1 MAIGYIKLHRNIL
14 DNPMWLSEKFTKGQ
28 AWVDLLLMANHKDN
42 KVIID
47 YKTIVVNRGS
57 FITSIHKLADRWGW
71 AVNTVKKYLNFLE
84 GENMI
89 HKVSNNR
96 YTHIDI
102 VNYAK
107 YQDKT
112 DFACTQDDTQVD
124 TQVDRQNAHSLTP
137 NKNDKNDKNEKNN
150 KSTKV
155 LYEKVTDMFHT
166 ICVSYPQ
173 IRAVSDKR
181 KRAIKSILN
190 KYSLADVQTV
200 FEKAEASDFLK
211 GNNGGWAGASFD
223 WLIKEANFIKTL
235 EGNYDNKR
243 SSTDVNDF
251 FSSVADWVNERSNV

>member
-1 MAIGYIKLHRNIL
+1 MSKGFVIIDRKIMDDWIWQGEF
-14 DNPMWLSEKFTKGQ
+14 SKGQ
-28 AWVDLLLMANHKDN
+28 AWIDLILLANHSDKKVAAGSGFVEIKRGEFLTSSIKLANRWGWSRNKVERFLNVLKMDN
-42 KVIID
+42 KVTL
-47 YKTIVVNRGS
+47 KRT
-57 FITSIHKLADRWGW
+57 TKWT
-71 AVNTVKKYLNFLE
+71 TVTL
-84 GENMI
+84 
-89 HKVSNNR
+89 
-96 YTHIDI
+96 
-102 VNYAK
+102 VNYDI
-107 YQDKT
+107 YQFGRQQTEQQIDNKQT
-112 DFACTQDDTQVD
+112 TNRQQIDT
-124 TQVDRQNAHSLTP
+124 TKECI
-137 NKNDKNDKNEKNN
+137 KNDKELKKD

-155 LYEKVTDMFHT
+155 DYEKIVDMFHT